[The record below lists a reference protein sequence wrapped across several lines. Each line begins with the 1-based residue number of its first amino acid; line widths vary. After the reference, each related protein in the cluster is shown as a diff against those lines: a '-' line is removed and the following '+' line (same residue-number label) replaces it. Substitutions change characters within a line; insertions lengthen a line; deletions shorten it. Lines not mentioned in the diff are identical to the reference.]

1 MSHKKLIETFL
12 LAIIVSSHSLSI
24 NAQELNNGLPSY
36 TTESIIDGEALSN
49 VHGRVTIN
57 MAAGDSNQQINSGA
71 LAINQGGG
79 LATALTTS
87 LHAIVSTA
95 AMPADLS
102 TALINDNAFTGSAGA
117 ISINQAS
124 GVLNSQANGLAF
136 ALGSGVEAVSESVL
150 SETTSG
156 NGLIDSE
163 LTTGTKMASI
173 ADTAF
178 VESRGLI
185 QINQSAGSK
194 NKTANHFT
202 FQLIQEVNP

>member
-1 MSHKKLIETFL
+1 MAYKKIIATLF
-12 LAIIVSSHSLSI
+12 LAIIVSSLPVH
-24 NAQELNNGLPSY
+24 AQEPNNGLPDY

-49 VHGRVTIN
+49 VHGRVTVN
-57 MAAGDSNQQINSGA
+57 MAAGDSNRQINSGA

-79 LATALTTS
+79 SAAALTTS
-87 LHAIVSTA
+87 YQTIVSTA

-102 TALINDNAFTGSAGA
+102 TALINDNAFTGSTGA

-124 GVLNSQANGLAF
+124 GALNSQANGLAF

-150 SETTSG
+150 SGTTSG
-156 NGLIDSE
+156 NGLVDSE
-163 LTTGTKMASI
+163 LTTGTKKASI

-194 NKTANHFT
+194 NTTANHFT
-202 FQLIQEVNP
+202 FQLVREVNP